1 MSVVRAV
8 RQVNCLLQTVVEG
21 NEMVI
26 VWFNILGGGGG
37 NDCKVLL
44 LQRKT
49 EVFGNSYNFFF
60 TDQSCIAQSHICLTA
75 QCTR

>member
-26 VWFNILGGGGG
+26 VWFNILGGGGD
-37 NDCKVLL
+37 NDCKILL

-49 EVFGNSYNFFF
+49 EVFGNLYNFSLA
-60 TDQSCIAQSHICLTA
+60 DQFCITQSNICVTA
-75 QCTR
+75 